1 MSRLSGPKE
10 KKKALLQFRRA
21 PNESTTRILGVV
33 RGRASSAGVRL
44 FASTEQAYGR
54 TIKALSPP
62 TVFGAFG
69 TVAHVTYRR
78 KTLLTKGRIMPTS
91 CRNLRREQFL
101 GLTGAG
107 LGLAAMTAVSPARA
121 AAGGPPPSA
130 ADSPQEALALL
141 RAGNK
146 RFYQGTGHTESLTAR
161 RIELTEGQ
169 APFAAILG
177 CSDSRV
183 PGDTVFDVVPGHIF
197 SVRIAGNYLTDGGL
211 GSLEYA
217 VAVLKTPLIVV
228 LGHSACGA
236 VDATIKYVRDGT
248 SVPGQIMSIVHAIE
262 PAAKESREEP
272 GDWLHNATS
281 RNVRNNMTAIEQRSE
296 IIANAVRDK
305 QVAIAGGVYDL
316 HSGKV
321 TFF

>member
-1 MSRLSGPKE
+1 MP
-10 KKKALLQFRRA
+10 QD
-21 PNESTTRILGVV
+21 V
-33 RGRASSAGVRL
+33 
-44 FASTEQAYGR
+44 
-54 TIKALSPP
+54 
-62 TVFGAFG
+62 
-69 TVAHVTYRR
+69 
-78 KTLLTKGRIMPTS
+78 LTKGRTMSTS

-107 LGLAAMTAVSPARA
+107 LGLAAISVASPAKG
-121 AAGGPPPSA
+121 AGGPPPSA
-130 ADSPQEALALL
+130 ADTPQEALALL

-146 RFYQGTGHTESLTAR
+146 RFYEGTGHTESLTAR
-161 RIELTEGQ
+161 RVELTEGQ

-197 SVRIAGNYLTDGGL
+197 SVRIAGNYLTEGGL
-211 GSLEYA
+211 GSLEYG
-217 VAVLKTPLIVV
+217 VAVLKTPLILV

-236 VDATIKYVRDGT
+236 VDATIKYVRDGAA
-248 SVPGQIMSIVHAIE
+248 VPGQIMSIVRAIE
-262 PAAKESREEP
+262 PAAKESRQEP
-272 GDWLHNATS
+272 GDWLHNATA
-281 RNVRNNMTAIEQRSE
+281 RNVRDNMAAIKQRSS
-296 IIANAVRDK
+296 IIADAVQAK

>member
-1 MSRLSGPKE
+1 
-10 KKKALLQFRRA
+10 
-21 PNESTTRILGVV
+21 
-33 RGRASSAGVRL
+33 
-44 FASTEQAYGR
+44 
-54 TIKALSPP
+54 
-62 TVFGAFG
+62 
-69 TVAHVTYRR
+69 
-78 KTLLTKGRIMPTS
+78 MPTS
-91 CRNLRREQFL
+91 CRLRREQFL

-107 LGLAAMTAVSPARA
+107 LGIAAMNVVSPAQ

-130 ADSPQEALALL
+130 ADTPEQAMALL

-161 RIELTEGQ
+161 RVELTEGQ

-211 GSLEYA
+211 GSLEYG
-217 VAVLKTPLIVV
+217 VAVLKTPLILV
-228 LGHSACGA
+228 LGHSSCGA
-236 VDATIKYVRDGT
+236 VDATIKYVRDGAT
-248 SVPGQIMSIVHAIE
+248 VPGQIMSIVKAIE

-272 GDWLHNATS
+272 GDWLHNATA
-281 RNVRNNMTAIEQRSE
+281 RNVRDNMSAIHDRST
-296 IIANAVRDK
+296 IIADAVKENR
-305 QVAIAGGVYDL
+305 VAIAGGVYDL

>member
-1 MSRLSGPKE
+1 LS
-10 KKKALLQFRRA
+10 
-21 PNESTTRILGVV
+21 
-33 RGRASSAGVRL
+33 
-44 FASTEQAYGR
+44 
-54 TIKALSPP
+54 
-62 TVFGAFG
+62 
-69 TVAHVTYRR
+69 
-78 KTLLTKGRIMPTS
+78 TS

-107 LGLAAMTAVSPARA
+107 VGLAAMSAVSPAK
-121 AAGGPPPSA
+121 AAGGAPPSA
-130 ADSPQEALALL
+130 ADTPQEALALL
-141 RAGNK
+141 HAGNK
-146 RFYQGTGHTESLTAR
+146 RFVEGTGHSESLTAR
-161 RIELTEGQ
+161 RVELTEGQ

-211 GSLEYA
+211 GSLEYG
-217 VAVLKTPLIVV
+217 VAVLKTPLILV
-228 LGHSACGA
+228 LGHSSCGA

-248 SVPGQIMSIVHAIE
+248 TVPGQIMSIVRAIE
-262 PAAKESREEP
+262 PAVKESRGEP

-281 RNVRNNMTAIEQRSE
+281 RNVRDNMAALQQRSS
-296 IIANAVRDK
+296 IIADAAQQGK
-305 QVAIAGGVYDL
+305 LAIAGGVYDL